1 MKRSFTFHL
10 LGLPHLPTSKHYA
23 SCAFTQKNIKLCN
36 MLCNLGH
43 TVYYYGAKTTLDD
56 FDLEKYVNS
65 KNFHFIETHTVK
77 DIRDSYGEGDNRFE
91 IGYDWTAKDFKHDLS
106 SNEKKPVTLKFNAT
120 VIEHINKV
128 KKNDRFLLLTQG
140 TYQKVIADAVNLYLT
155 CESGIGYRG
164 SYAKFRAFESSY
176 MRDFTYG
183 SENPFA
189 SMNGSFY
196 DRVIPN
202 YFDENDIEYSDTKDD
217 YFLFV
222 GRMIKRKGILT
233 AYKATTAINAKLLIA
248 GQGGMKTRSGSLV
261 MTENNE
267 FEIPSGNWEYL
278 GLVDFEKR
286 KGLMAKAK
294 AVFVPTEYLEPFGG
308 VHVEAMLSGTPVI
321 TTDFGV
327 FSQTVINGFNGFRCN
342 TLDDFVQA
350 CKKVSELNPK
360 EIRKHSEK
368 YLMQNVALE
377 FDKWFTDL
385 YRLYESTID
394 PTKKGWHYISK

>member
-1 MKRSFTFHL
+1 MIFHL

-128 KKNDRFLLLTQG
+128 KKDDHFLLLTQG

-189 SMNGSFY
+189 SMNGNFY

-202 YFDENDIEYSDTKDD
+202 YFDEDD
-217 YFLFV
+217 RNIR
-222 GRMIKRKGILT
+222 GR
-233 AYKATTAINAKLLIA
+233 
-248 GQGGMKTRSGSLV
+248 
-261 MTENNE
+261 
-267 FEIPSGNWEYL
+267 
-278 GLVDFEKR
+278 
-286 KGLMAKAK
+286 K
-294 AVFVPTEYLEPFGG
+294 AVSNSKPRR
-308 VHVEAMLSGTPVI
+308 
-321 TTDFGV
+321 
-327 FSQTVINGFNGFRCN
+327 SQQ
-342 TLDDFVQA
+342 L
-350 CKKVSELNPK
+350 
-360 EIRKHSEK
+360 
-368 YLMQNVALE
+368 
-377 FDKWFTDL
+377 
-385 YRLYESTID
+385 
-394 PTKKGWHYISK
+394 